1 MGDYL
6 SVLRRRKLLIST
18 LTLLGLGMALF
29 YSMAIATPIYT
40 SQSQVLVRPVL
51 NDPFDASAA
60 AADKVLNMG
69 TERELVKSD
78 SVAMKVKE
86 RLNISDSISKLHRRL
101 GVQVLGSTQI
111 LSISFN
117 APSKVKARQTA
128 QAFAESYLELKRELS
143 TQARDRRQSGIEAAL
158 RPVADQI
165 TEAQRSLAT
174 SPPGSSASAEADAR
188 LKSLHDQAA
197 PYLSDLAS
205 VRSIDP
211 EVGGAMVSPA
221 NLPNRASSPRPKFN
235 ALLGAFF
242 GFFIGLLLAFF
253 RDRTDGRLRGRSDL
267 EEHLRAP
274 VLATVPR
281 TRRNGRAVPTLV
293 TMQHPNSPA
302 SEAYRALRTRM
313 LVMAERRE
321 MKTIMVASPSGED
334 GKTAIAAN
342 LAVSLAQVGKRV
354 VLLSADLRKSM
365 VHQYFG
371 LDNDRGLSNV
381 LSGEMPPWE
390 AVQEPAGMERLW
402 VFGSG
407 PTPLQPTE
415 LLQSDLMKEL
425 LAERRKVA
433 DFVIIEAPPALD
445 TADCLALAPLVD
457 GIVLVADARS
467 TSRDEVAL
475 VREQFDQVGG
485 QVVGS
490 VLSNANGHR

>member
-6 SVLRRRKLLIST
+6 SVLRRRKLLIAAF
-18 LTLLGLGMALF
+18 TLLGLGMALF

-40 SQSQVLVRPVL
+40 SNAQVLVRPVL
-51 NDPFDASAA
+51 NDPFDASSAS
-60 AADKVLNMG
+60 ADKVLNMG

-78 SVAMKVKE
+78 TVAMTVKE
-86 RLNISDSISKLHRRL
+86 KLNITDSISSLHRRL
-101 GVQVLGSTQI
+101 GTQVLGSTQI
-111 LSISFN
+111 LNISFS
-117 APSKVKARQTA
+117 ASSKLRAQQGA
-128 QAFAESYLELKRELS
+128 QAFAESYLELKRELAS
-143 TQARDRRQSGIEAAL
+143 KQRDRRQASIETAL

-165 TEAQRSLAT
+165 IEAQRALA
-174 SPPGSSASAEADAR
+174 SAAPSSSAQAEADAR
-188 LKSLHDQAA
+188 LKALHDQAS
-197 PYLSDLAS
+197 PYLNDLAT

-221 NLPNRASSPRPKFN
+221 DSPTRASSPRPKFN

-253 RDRTDGRLRGRSDL
+253 RDRVDGRLRGRADL
-267 EEHLRAP
+267 EDSLRAP

-321 MKTIMVASPSGED
+321 MKTVMVASPSGED

-371 LDNDRGLSNV
+371 LDNERGLSNV
-381 LSGEMPPWE
+381 LAGEMPPWE

-407 PTPLQPTE
+407 PTPSQPTE

-457 GIVLVADARS
+457 GILLVADAKH

-490 VLSNANGHR
+490 VLSNANGVR